1 MASPVRLQ
9 HRVQVVLAL
18 LHFAISVL
26 QEVSVNSF
34 PDTSFP
40 HGNSGGNGA
49 SRAYS
54 SSCDW
59 ACNRSPHACSLIF
72 SLRIVAGH
80 IIKFSWSCDND
91 VGDVGEIKHEER
103 VDKTLDNEEHEILRG
118 TPIFL
123 PFSHE
128 MW

>member
-1 MASPVRLQ
+1 MASPVRLL

-18 LHFAISVL
+18 LHFAISVF

-34 PDTSFP
+34 PVTPFLMANQAVT
-40 HGNSGGNGA
+40 G
-49 SRAYS
+49 AYS

-59 ACNRSPHACSLIF
+59 VCNRSPCACSLIF

-80 IIKFSWSCDND
+80 KIKCSLSCDDD
-91 VGDVGEIKHEER
+91 VGDVGEVEHEER
-103 VDKTLDNEEHEILRG
+103 VDKTLDNEEHEVLRIILN
-118 TPIFL
+118 FAAN
-123 PFSHE
+123 FHE